1 MNNIQRGH
9 ATCYIC
15 EVQALAP
22 NSVIR
27 HGQGWRSAFL
37 GNPGAKFLCGK
48 PRIGTKN
55 PTHEKLTK
63 LREHL
68 SKSR

>member
-1 MNNIQRGH
+1 MKTAAKVGDAVDR
-9 ATCYIC
+9 
-15 EVQALAP
+15 P
-22 NSVIR
+22 
-27 HGQGWRSAFL
+27 GWRSAFL
-37 GNPGAKFLCGK
+37 GDPGAKFLCGK
-48 PRIGTKN
+48 QRIGTKN